1 MFPAYRLVGNE
12 AAKILPALVTL
23 LLLAGAARAQDVGD
37 ATRGKLVYEKYCV
50 LCHGE
55 KGDGKGH
62 YSGDTTPMPRDFR
75 QGTFKWRTTPARS
88 LPTDADLERV
98 LVTGLYGTSMS
109 SFSTTLSHA
118 QRLDVVAYIKTF
130 SPRFATEKP
139 EPAITIPP
147 EPPYTAKSVE
157 RGAAVYQKF
166 NCAQCHGDGA
176 EGDGPSADDL
186 TDDWGNPI
194 VPYDLTE
201 GHIKCGNSGPDI
213 YRVFIGG
220 LNGTPMPS
228 FADSISPDEAWDLV
242 HFIQSLSPGYP
253 KNLTG
258 GPPKATAR
266 ARDETMR
273 QAQSPLSSKITPT
286 SSAICR
292 S

>member
-1 MFPAYRLVGNE
+1 MTEWPFAYATV
-12 AAKILPALVTL
+12 LPALVTL
-23 LLLAGAARAQDVGD
+23 LLVAGNARAQEVAN
-37 ATRGKLVYEKYCV
+37 ATRGKVVYERYCI

-62 YSGDTTPMPRDFR
+62 YSEDTTPVPRDFR
-75 QGTFKWRTTPARS
+75 QGTFKWRSTPSGS
-88 LPTDADLERV
+88 LPTDADLEKV
-98 LVTGLYGTSMS
+98 LITGLYGTSMS
-109 SFSTTLSHA
+109 SFATTLSHQ
-118 QRLDVVAYIKTF
+118 QRIDVVAYIKTF

-139 EPAITIPP
+139 QPAITIPP

-242 HFIQSLSPGYP
+242 HFIQSLSPVYP

-258 GPPKATAR
+258 GNRRPRPGPAMK
-266 ARDETMR
+266 
-273 QAQSPLSSKITPT
+273 QSGE
-286 SSAICR
+286 R
-292 S
+292 

>member
-1 MFPAYRLVGNE
+1 MATRIATV
-12 AAKILPALVTL
+12 LPALVTL
-23 LLLAGAARAQDVGD
+23 LLAAGTARAQEVGD
-37 ATRGKLVYEKYCV
+37 AQQGKVVYERYCV

-62 YSGDTTPMPRDFR
+62 FSEDTTPVPRDFR
-75 QGTFKWRTTPARS
+75 QGTFKWRSTPSGS
-88 LPTDADLERV
+88 LPTDADLEKV
-98 LVTGLYGTSMS
+98 LITGLYGTSMS
-109 SFSTTLSHA
+109 SLLTTLNHQ

-139 EPAITIPP
+139 QPSIIIPP
-147 EPPYTAKSVE
+147 EPPYTPQSVK
-157 RGAAVYQKF
+157 RGAAVYEKF

-186 TDDWGNPI
+186 LDDWGNPI

-258 GPPKATAR
+258 APPKPTAS
-266 ARDETMR
+266 ARDETMGR
-273 QAQSPLSSKITPT
+273 TQSRLSSTITTT

>member
-1 MFPAYRLVGNE
+1 MATRIATVLSP
-12 AAKILPALVTL
+12 LVTL
-23 LLLAGAARAQDVGD
+23 LLVAGNARAQEVGD
-37 ATRGKLVYEKYCV
+37 ATRGKPIYEQYCV

-55 KGDGKGH
+55 KGDGQGH
-62 YSGDTTPMPRDFR
+62 FSQDTTPVPRDFR
-75 QGTFKWRTTPARS
+75 QGTYKWRTTPSGS
-88 LPTDADLERV
+88 LPTDGDLERV
-98 LVTGLYGTSMS
+98 LITGLYGTSMS
-109 SFSTTLSHA
+109 SLRTTLNHQ

-147 EPPYTAKSVE
+147 EPPYNAESVK
-157 RGAAVYQKF
+157 RGAEVYEKY

-176 EGDGPSADDL
+176 EGDGESADDL

-201 GHIKCGNSGPDI
+201 VHIKCGDTGPAI

-228 FADSISPDEAWDLV
+228 FADSISPAEAWDLV
-242 HFIQSLSPGYP
+242 HFIQSLSPTYP

-258 GPPKATAR
+258 APNKPI
-266 ARDETMR
+266 DEFP
-273 QAQSPLSSKITPT
+273 Q
-286 SSAICR
+286 
-292 S
+292 

>member
-1 MFPAYRLVGNE
+1 MATRIATV
-12 AAKILPALVTL
+12 LPALITL
-23 LLLAGAARAQDVGD
+23 LLAAGNARAQDVGD
-37 ATRGKLVYEKYCV
+37 VNRGKVVYEKYCV

-55 KGDGKGH
+55 KGDGQGH
-62 YSGDTTPMPRDFR
+62 FSQDTTPVPRDFR
-75 QGTFKWRTTPARS
+75 QGTYKWRTTPSGS
-88 LPTDADLERV
+88 LPTDADLERI
-98 LVTGLYGTSMS
+98 LITGLYGTSMS
-109 SFSTTLSHA
+109 SLRTTLSHQ

-139 EPAITIPP
+139 EPVIVIPP

-157 RGAAVYQKF
+157 RGAAVYEKF

-258 GPPKATAR
+258 GPPKPI
-266 ARDETMR
+266 DEG
-273 QAQSPLSSKITPT
+273 AQ
-286 SSAICR
+286 
-292 S
+292 

>member
-1 MFPAYRLVGNE
+1 MATRIATV
-12 AAKILPALVTL
+12 LPALITL
-23 LLLAGAARAQDVGD
+23 LLAAGTARAQEVGD
-37 ATRGKLVYEKYCV
+37 AQQGKIVYERYCV

-62 YSGDTTPMPRDFR
+62 FSQDTTPVPRDFR
-75 QGTFKWRTTPARS
+75 QGTFKWRSTPSGS
-88 LPTDADLERV
+88 LPTDADLEKV
-98 LVTGLYGTSMS
+98 LITGLYGTSMS
-109 SFSTTLSHA
+109 SLLTTLSHQ

-139 EPAITIPP
+139 QPSIIIPP
-147 EPPYTAKSVE
+147 EPPYTPESVK
-157 RGAAVYQKF
+157 RGAAVYEKF

-186 TDDWGNPI
+186 LDDWGNPI

-258 GPPKATAR
+258 APPKPTAR
-266 ARDETMR
+266 ALDETMSR
-273 QAQSPLSSKITPT
+273 TQSRLSSTITTT
-286 SSAICR
+286 SSAMCR

>member
-1 MFPAYRLVGNE
+1 MATRIATL
-12 AAKILPALVTL
+12 LPALVTL
-23 LLLAGAARAQDVGD
+23 LLVAGNARAQEVGD
-37 ATRGKLVYEKYCV
+37 AHQGKVVYERYCV

-62 YSGDTTPMPRDFR
+62 FSEDTTPVPRDFR
-75 QGTFKWRTTPARS
+75 QGTFKWRSTPSGS
-88 LPTDADLERV
+88 LPTDADLEKV
-98 LVTGLYGTSMS
+98 LITGLYGTSMS
-109 SFSTTLSHA
+109 SLLTTLSHQ

-139 EPAITIPP
+139 QPPIIIPP
-147 EPPYTAKSVE
+147 EPPYTAESVK
-157 RGAAVYQKF
+157 RGTAVYEKF

-186 TDDWGNPI
+186 LDDWGNQI

-258 GPPKATAR
+258 APSKPTAS

-273 QAQSPLSSKITPT
+273 RAQSRLSSTITMT

>member
-1 MFPAYRLVGNE
+1 M
-12 AAKILPALVTL
+12 AARIATVLPALITL
-23 LLLAGAARAQDVGD
+23 LLAAGTARAQEVGN
-37 ATRGKLVYEKYCV
+37 AQQGKIVYERYCV

-62 YSGDTTPMPRDFR
+62 FSEDTTPVPRDFR
-75 QGTFKWRTTPARS
+75 QGTFKWRSTPSGS
-88 LPTDADLERV
+88 LPTDADLEKV
-98 LVTGLYGTSMS
+98 LITGLYGTSMS
-109 SFSTTLSHA
+109 SLLTTLSHQ

-139 EPAITIPP
+139 QPSIIIPP
-147 EPPYTAKSVE
+147 EPPYTPESVK
-157 RGAAVYQKF
+157 RGAAVYEKF

-186 TDDWGNPI
+186 LDDWGNPI

-258 GPPKATAR
+258 APPKATAR

-273 QAQSPLSSKITPT
+273 RTQSRLSSTIATT

>member
-1 MFPAYRLVGNE
+1 MATRVVTV
-12 AAKILPALVTL
+12 LPALVTL
-23 LLLAGAARAQDVGD
+23 LLWTGNAVAQDVAD
-37 ATRGKLVYEKYCV
+37 ATRGKVVYERYCI

-75 QGTFKWRTTPARS
+75 QGTFKWRTTPSGS

-98 LVTGLYGTSMS
+98 LMTGLYGTSMS
-109 SFSTTLSHA
+109 SMRTTLNHQ
-118 QRLDVVAYIKTF
+118 QRIDVVAYIKTF
-130 SPRFATEKP
+130 SPRFASEKP

-147 EPPYTAKSVE
+147 EPAYTAQSVK
-157 RGAAVYQKF
+157 RGAAVYEKF
-166 NCAQCHGDGA
+166 NCSQCHGDAG

-186 TDDWGNPI
+186 MDDWGNPI

-201 GHIKCGNSGPDI
+201 GHIKCGDGGPEI

-228 FADSISPDEAWDLV
+228 FADSISPAEAWDLV
-242 HFIQSLSPGYP
+242 HFIQSLSPVYP

-258 GPPKATAR
+258 GAPPPPPTG
-266 ARDETMR
+266 ARDQTIRRTLSRSSSTM
-273 QAQSPLSSKITPT
+273 KT
-286 SSAICR
+286 SSEMCR
-292 S
+292 G

>member
-1 MFPAYRLVGNE
+1 MFPPCRLIGRE
-12 AAKILPALVTL
+12 ALVTL
-23 LLLAGAARAQDVGD
+23 LFLAGPVCAQEVGN
-37 ATRGKLVYEKYCV
+37 AQQGKVVYEKYCV

-55 KGDGKGH
+55 QGDGKGH
-62 YSGDTTPMPRDFR
+62 FAEATTPVPRDFR
-75 QGTFKWRTTPARS
+75 QGTFKWRTTPSGS

-98 LVTGLYGTSMS
+98 LMTGLYGTSMS
-109 SFSTTLSHA
+109 SFATTLSHA
-118 QRLDVVAYIKTF
+118 QRLDVIAYVKTF

-139 EPAITIPP
+139 EPQIVIPP
-147 EPPYTAKSVE
+147 EPPYTEKSVE
-157 RGAAVYQKF
+157 RGAAIYEKF

-201 GHIKCGNSGPDI
+201 GHIKCGDSGPNI

-228 FADSISPDEAWDLV
+228 FADSISPAEAWDLV
-242 HFIQSLSPGYP
+242 HFIQSLSSVYP

-258 GPPKATAR
+258 APPPTTKAREELAR
-266 ARDETMR
+266 RILSR
-273 QAQSPLSSKITPT
+273 SSPPMKT
-286 SSAICR
+286 SAAICQ

>member
-1 MFPAYRLVGNE
+1 MFPPCRLIGSE
-12 AAKILPALVTL
+12 ALVTL
-23 LLLAGAARAQDVGD
+23 LLLAGPVCAQEAGN
-37 ATRGKLVYEKYCV
+37 APQGKAVYEKFCV

-55 KGDGKGH
+55 QGDGKGH
-62 YSGDTTPMPRDFR
+62 FSEATTPVPRDFR
-75 QGTFKWRTTPARS
+75 QGTFKWRSTPSGS

-98 LVTGLYGTSMS
+98 LMTGLYGTSMS
-109 SFSTTLSHA
+109 SFSTTLSHT
-118 QRLDVVAYIKTF
+118 QRLDVIVYIKTF

-139 EPAITIPP
+139 QPPINIPP
-147 EPPYTAKSVE
+147 EPPYTPKSVE

-201 GHIKCGNSGPDI
+201 GHIKCGDSGPNI

-242 HFIQSLSPGYP
+242 HFIQSLSPVYP

-258 GPPKATAR
+258 APAPPTTKAG
-266 ARDETMR
+266 DERIRRM
-273 QAQSPLSSKITPT
+273 LSSSTVKT
-286 SSAICR
+286 SWAICR

>member
-1 MFPAYRLVGNE
+1 MATRV
-12 AAKILPALVTL
+12 ATVLPALVTL
-23 LLLAGAARAQDVGD
+23 LLVAGNARAQEVGD
-37 ATRGKLVYEKYCV
+37 AHQGKLVYERYCV

-62 YSGDTTPMPRDFR
+62 YSEDTTPVPRDFR
-75 QGTFKWRTTPARS
+75 QGTFKWRSTPSGS
-88 LPTDADLERV
+88 LPTDADLEKV
-98 LVTGLYGTSMS
+98 LITGLYGTSMS
-109 SFSTTLSHA
+109 SFLTTLSHQ

-139 EPAITIPP
+139 QPAITIPP
-147 EPPYTAKSVE
+147 EPPYTAESVK
-157 RGAAVYQKF
+157 RGAAVYEKF

-186 TDDWGNPI
+186 LDDWGNEI

-228 FADSISPDEAWDLV
+228 FADSISPAEAWDLV

-258 GPPKATAR
+258 APPKATAR

-273 QAQSPLSSKITPT
+273 RTQSRLSSTIATT

>member
-1 MFPAYRLVGNE
+1 VGN
-12 AAKILPALVTL
+12 V
-23 LLLAGAARAQDVGD
+23 QQ
-37 ATRGKLVYEKYCV
+37 GKVVYEKYCV

-55 KGDGKGH
+55 QGDGKGH
-62 YSGDTTPMPRDFR
+62 FSEATTPVPRDFR
-75 QGTFKWRTTPARS
+75 QGTFKWRTTPSGS

-98 LVTGLYGTSMS
+98 LMTGLYGTSMS

-118 QRLDVVAYIKTF
+118 QRLDVIAYVKTF

-139 EPAITIPP
+139 QPTITIPP
-147 EPPYTAKSVE
+147 EPPYTPKSVE
-157 RGAAVYQKF
+157 RGAAIYEKF
-166 NCAQCHGDGA
+166 NCAQCHGDGG

-201 GHIKCGNSGPDI
+201 GHIKCGDSGPNI

-242 HFIQSLSPGYP
+242 HFIQSLSSVYP

-258 GPPKATAR
+258 APPPPTTR
-266 ARDETMR
+266 TRDETLKRMLSR
-273 QAQSPLSSKITPT
+273 SSSTMKSSLALCPQAATG
-286 SSAICR
+286 
-292 S
+292 

>member
-1 MFPAYRLVGNE
+1 L
-12 AAKILPALVTL
+12 AANRIATVLPALLTL
-23 LLLAGAARAQDVGD
+23 LLVAGNARAQEVGD
-37 ATRGKLVYEKYCV
+37 ATRGKPVYEQYCV

-55 KGDGKGH
+55 KGDGQGH
-62 YSGDTTPMPRDFR
+62 FSQDTTPVPRDFR
-75 QGTFKWRTTPARS
+75 QGTFKWRTTPSGS

-98 LVTGLYGTSMS
+98 LITGLYGTSMS
-109 SFSTTLSHA
+109 SLRTTLSHQ

-130 SPRFATEKP
+130 SPRFATDKP

-147 EPPYTAKSVE
+147 EPPYTAESVK
-157 RGAAVYQKF
+157 RGADVYEKF

-201 GHIKCGNSGPDI
+201 GHIKCGDTGPAI

-228 FADSISPDEAWDLV
+228 FADSISPAEAWDLV
-242 HFIQSLSPGYP
+242 HFIQSLSPTYP

-258 GPPKATAR
+258 APNKPL
-266 ARDETMR
+266 DEFP
-273 QAQSPLSSKITPT
+273 Q
-286 SSAICR
+286 
-292 S
+292 